1 MKVTVTCFSA
11 ENVSYSTRG
20 GGILRNIFELM
31 TSHMKYRF
39 PQVPFCPFLLITG
52 LKRVRLKSDCNT
64 IAFPRTSIFH
74 TVNVRDSVIS
84 LTGGFLS

>member
-1 MKVTVTCFSA
+1 MPEVENGYEKVTVTCFSA

-39 PQVPFCPFLLITG
+39 PQVPFCPFLL
-52 LKRVRLKSDCNT
+52 KNSKSLDKIFIIPINNHVIEIESKNV
-64 IAFPRTSIFH
+64 IA
-74 TVNVRDSVIS
+74 
-84 LTGGFLS
+84 